1 MTPAPDVSPPSPSA
15 PPTQPQTTPHEDPAF
30 LDPNELIERSQPV
43 PRAGIF
49 WYMVGGFA
57 IVVVTS
63 TIAGGKSAEAQAA
76 VRMLAGLVMVFLMVG
91 LSILTWYLAQ
101 RQRDEQRQL
110 EAIEELVQLRRWPEA
125 AVMLQAMLSAAS
137 RTPQARVQA
146 LIYLS
151 AVLARYHRFA
161 DAMVVQQHL
170 LDNVNLEDG
179 TAYALRLGRAMAL
192 LHEDRLVDADRAI
205 NELRRVE
212 GSGDSAGLALL
223 QIYRDVKTGHPG
235 EAIELFSAK
244 QPLLRKQLGHR
255 VADAWALIAKAYDMV
270 GHEDDARHAYHNATL
285 LAPIAEISRK
295 YTEVATLTS
304 RYDPAVAPAE

>member
-1 MTPAPDVSPPSPSA
+1 MSSAPDASPGSA
-15 PPTQPQTTPHEDPAF
+15 PPAPQPPPEPPEEATF
-30 LDPNELIERSQPV
+30 LDPHELIERSQPA

-49 WYMVGGFA
+49 WYMLGGFA
-57 IVVVTS
+57 LVVVTS
-63 TIAGGKSAEAQAA
+63 TIVGGKSAEAQAT
-76 VRMLAGLVMVFLMVG
+76 VRMLGGLVMVLLMVG

-125 AVMLQAMLSAAS
+125 AVMLQAILSAPT
-137 RTPQARVQA
+137 RTPHSRVQA

-151 AVLARYHRFA
+151 AVLARYHRYA

-170 LDNVNLEDG
+170 LDNVALEDG

-192 LHEDRLVDADRAI
+192 LHEERLVDADRAI
-205 NELRRVE
+205 SELRRVE
-212 GSGDSAGLALL
+212 GSDESAGLALL
-223 QIYRDVKTGHPG
+223 EIYRDVKTGHPG
-235 EAIELFSAK
+235 EAIELFTAR
-244 QPLLRKQLGHR
+244 QPVLRKQLGHR

-270 GHEDDARHAYHNATL
+270 GHETEARQAYRNATL

-295 YTEVATLTS
+295 YTEVASLTT
-304 RYDPAVAPAE
+304 RYQPAVAPTE